1 MASYDPSL
9 TGNYYILGDSQAEGV
24 HLIEQDRNFTR
35 SMGGLLPEQSEE
47 TIAHIRTALDVA
59 CGPGG
64 WVLGMAQTYRYMHV
78 TGVDISQNMIDYA
91 IIQARASGL
100 DNVSFQVGNI
110 TQPLNFPD
118 ASFDLV
124 NARHIEEVIPAAAF
138 APLFKEFMRVT
149 RPGGIIRITGSEWG
163 VTTSFAYEKF
173 MKLLLQA
180 ARRSGL
186 DFSADG
192 RNLGISPWLRRFLRD
207 AGCVNIQE
215 RASFLD
221 FSVGAEQ
228 QQSGYQDLTVAFELM
243 QPFLTAVGVTT
254 QQEVARLQQQLSV
267 EMLEESFHGLVYTL
281 TAWGQKP
288 EGVVSQ
294 IAPSIGAQQ
303 SLPLSPAS
311 EGDGTVPRLFH
322 FDLPAL
328 KTRAQALSDLADSF
342 VSPLQRVL
350 DVASGKG
357 EWATS
362 VGQIS
367 PDVEI
372 IGIERDARQVEHA
385 REQARER
392 GIANVAFTVMDPF
405 QRLDFADN
413 SFDLVNVRYI
423 VGLIPAEAWPGVLRE
438 FVRVTRPG
446 GVIQLTEA
454 ELPITNS
461 SALAQL
467 GGLIAQ
473 AFFLT
478 RRSFSPEGRLLSI
491 TPVLKQLVQDAGC
504 QSVQQVVSE
513 TNFSSGTPV
522 HREVIQDIV
531 QAYRLVLPFLVNA
544 GVTTQQEVEQVYQ
557 QMLSEIQS
565 DDFGAVAFSLTVLGK
580 KQ

>member
-64 WVLGMAQTYRYMHV
+64 WVLGMAQTYRYIHV

-91 IIQARASGL
+91 IIQARASGF

-110 TQPLNFPD
+110 TQPLN
-118 ASFDLV
+118 
-124 NARHIEEVIPAAAF
+124 
-138 APLFKEFMRVT
+138 
-149 RPGGIIRITGSEWG
+149 
-163 VTTSFAYEKF
+163 
-173 MKLLLQA
+173 
-180 ARRSGL
+180 
-186 DFSADG
+186 FSADG

-221 FSVGAEQ
+221 FSAGAEQ

-367 PDVEI
+367 PHVEI

-491 TPVLKQLVQDAGC
+491 TPVLKQLIQDAGC
-504 QSVQQVVSE
+504 QLVQQVVSE
-513 TNFSSGTPV
+513 TNFSSGTPA
-522 HREVIQDIV
+522 HGEVIQDIA
-531 QAYRLVLPFLVNA
+531 QTYRFVLPFLVNA
-544 GVTTQQEVEQVYQ
+544 GVITQQEVEQVYQ